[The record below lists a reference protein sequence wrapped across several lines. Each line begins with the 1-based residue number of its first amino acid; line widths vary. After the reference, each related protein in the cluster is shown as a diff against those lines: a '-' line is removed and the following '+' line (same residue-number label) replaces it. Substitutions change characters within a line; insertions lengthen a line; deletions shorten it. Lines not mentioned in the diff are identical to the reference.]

1 MADSMEVHATDET
14 EQFDD
19 ELVVQ
24 DPDSDDENEDVDV
37 GNAENEDSTDGDT
50 SVAEEQDSSSDT
62 VLVEKPKRRQTKQS
76 ASTDDTSDTEEAGAE
91 ADRPTR
97 RKTKMEAAGDSGKSR
112 AEVLRDARQREME
125 RMIARQERERFLAGW
140 STLRT
145 AMRRHSIVN
154 GVVSSVEIRHVG
166 GPDEVTED
174 IVLLAVMLDGGYKV
188 LVPFE
193 EFYQENP
200 VDMRTATNLDT
211 VEGQR
216 ELTRRKKALAEKLY
230 ELQIPLI
237 IVDMEMNDRDE
248 NGAYDY
254 AIVGSRR
261 KALDIIEM
269 QNFGAGRGGNQV
281 INEGDMVPA
290 TITSVSIHGVAV
302 VVGGVD
308 TRIPMRL
315 LTFRYLLD
323 ARTAY
328 HVGQEL
334 LVYVNKIETLPN
346 GRHEIEVSAKQSE
359 LQSARMRQKLLP
371 IGTSTLGVITSVRP
385 APARPDIPAGALNIT
400 AYLKMYDM
408 PAIVRGLPVAYLGRP
423 PIAGDEVRLVVL
435 GFTPAGFVVADC
447 RSFNGAPGL
456 LNH

>member
-1 MADSMEVHATDET
+1 MADSMEVHT
-14 EQFDD
+14 EEVERSND

-24 DPDSDDENEDVDV
+24 DPDFANENGEVGTED
-37 GNAENEDSTDGDT
+37 AESTDGLGN
-50 SVAEEQDSSSDT
+50 SAPVAEEDSSVDT
-62 VLVEKPKRRQTKQS
+62 EPEEKPKRRRTKQS
-76 ASTDDTSDTEEAGAE
+76 SATDDTAGNGEAE
-91 ADRPTR
+91 AAKPVR
-97 RKTKMEAAGDSGKSR
+97 RRTKMEAAGDAGMSR
-112 AEVLRDARQREME
+112 AEVLRDARQREAE
-125 RMIARQERERFLAGW
+125 RLIARQERERFLAGW
-140 STLRT
+140 SALRT
-145 AMRRHSIVN
+145 AMRRHNIVN

-174 IVLLAVMLDGGYKV
+174 FVLLAVMLDGGYKV
-188 LVPFE
+188 LVPLE

-200 VDMRTATNLDT
+200 IDMRTATDLDT
-211 VEGQR
+211 AEGQR
-216 ELTRRKKALAEKLY
+216 ELTRRKRALAEKLY

-237 IVDMEMNDRDE
+237 ITDMEMNDRDE
-248 NGAYDY
+248 TGAYDY

-261 KALDIIEM
+261 KALDIMEM
-269 QNFGAGRGGNQV
+269 QNFGSERGGNQT
-281 INEGDMVPA
+281 IKEGDMVPA

-359 LQSARMRQKLLP
+359 LQSAKMRQKLLP
-371 IGTSTLGVITSVRP
+371 VGTSTLGVITSVRP
-385 APARPDIPAGALNIT
+385 APSRPDIPAGTLNIT

>member
-1 MADSMEVHATDET
+1 MADSMEVHT
-14 EQFDD
+14 EEVERSTD

-24 DPDSDDENEDVDV
+24 DPDFANENGEVGTED
-37 GNAENEDSTDGDT
+37 AESANGLGDSTPVVEEDSSVDT
-50 SVAEEQDSSSDT
+50 EPE
-62 VLVEKPKRRQTKQS
+62 EKPKRRRVKES
-76 ASTDDTSDTEEAGAE
+76 SGTDDTAGNGEAEVAK
-91 ADRPTR
+91 PVR
-97 RKTKMEAAGDSGKSR
+97 RRTKMEAAGDAGMSR
-112 AEVLRDARQREME
+112 AEVLRDARQREAE
-125 RMIARQERERFLAGW
+125 RLIARQERERFLAGW
-140 STLRT
+140 SALRT
-145 AMRRHSIVN
+145 AMRRHNIVN

-174 IVLLAVMLDGGYKV
+174 FVLLAVMLDGGYKV
-188 LVPFE
+188 LVPLE

-200 VDMRTATNLDT
+200 IDMRTATNLDT
-211 VEGQR
+211 AEGQR

-237 IVDMEMNDRDE
+237 ITDMEMNDRDE
-248 NGAYDY
+248 TGAYDY

-269 QNFGAGRGGNQV
+269 QNFGSERGGNQT
-281 INEGDMVPA
+281 IKEGDMVPA

-359 LQSARMRQKLLP
+359 LQSAKMRQKLLP
-371 IGTSTLGVITSVRP
+371 VGTSTLGVITSVRP
-385 APARPDIPAGALNIT
+385 APSRPDIPAGTLNIT

>member
-1 MADSMEVHATDET
+1 MADSMEVHT
-14 EQFDD
+14 EEVERSND

-24 DPDSDDENEDVDV
+24 DPDFANENGEVGTED
-37 GNAENEDSTDGDT
+37 AESTDGLGN
-50 SVAEEQDSSSDT
+50 SAPVAEEDSSVDT
-62 VLVEKPKRRQTKQS
+62 EPEEKPKRRRTKQS
-76 ASTDDTSDTEEAGAE
+76 SATDDTAGNGEAE
-91 ADRPTR
+91 AAKPVR
-97 RKTKMEAAGDSGKSR
+97 RRTKMEAAGDAGMSR
-112 AEVLRDARQREME
+112 AEVLRDARQREAE
-125 RMIARQERERFLAGW
+125 RLIACQERERFLAGW
-140 STLRT
+140 SALRT
-145 AMRRHSIVN
+145 AMRRHNIVN

-174 IVLLAVMLDGGYKV
+174 FVLLAVMLDGGYKV
-188 LVPFE
+188 LVPLE

-200 VDMRTATNLDT
+200 IDMRTATDLDT
-211 VEGQR
+211 AEGQR
-216 ELTRRKKALAEKLY
+216 ELTRRKRALAEKLY

-237 IVDMEMNDRDE
+237 ITDMEMNDRDE
-248 NGAYDY
+248 TGAYDY

-269 QNFGAGRGGNQV
+269 QNFGSERGGNQT
-281 INEGDMVPA
+281 IKEGDMVPA

-359 LQSARMRQKLLP
+359 LQSAKMRQKLLP
-371 IGTSTLGVITSVRP
+371 VGTSTLGVITSVRP
-385 APARPDIPAGALNIT
+385 APSRPDIPAGALNIT

>member
-1 MADSMEVHATDET
+1 MADSMEVHAE
-14 EQFDD
+14 EVGQPAD

-24 DPDSDDENEDVDV
+24 DPDFNGENEEINAAD
-37 GNAENEDSTDGDT
+37 AENEAASAGSAPSGDG
-50 SVAEEQDSSSDT
+50 QDSPQ
-62 VLVEKPKRRQTKQS
+62 EAQP
-76 ASTDDTSDTEEAGAE
+76 AEAG
-91 ADRPTR
+91 PTR
-97 RKTKMEAAGDSGKSR
+97 RRTKMEAAGDSGMSR
-112 AEVLRDARQREME
+112 AEVLRDARQREAE
-125 RMIARQERERFLAGW
+125 RLIARQERERFLAGW
-140 STLRT
+140 SALKT

-174 IVLLAVMLDGGYKV
+174 LVLLAVMLDGGYKV
-188 LVPFE
+188 LVPLE

-200 VDMRTATNLDT
+200 VDMRTATDLDT
-211 VEGQR
+211 AEGQR
-216 ELTRRKKALAEKLY
+216 ELTRRKRALAEKLY

-237 IVDMEMNDRDE
+237 ITDMEMNDRDE
-248 NGAYDY
+248 TGAYDY

-269 QNFGAGRGGNQV
+269 QNFGAGRGGNQA

-346 GRHEIEVSAKQSE
+346 GRHEIEVSAKQAE

-371 IGTSTLGVITSVRP
+371 VGTSTLGVITSVRP
-385 APARPDIPAGALNIT
+385 APSRPDIPAGTLNIT

>member
-1 MADSMEVHATDET
+1 MADSMEVHT
-14 EQFDD
+14 EEVERSND

-24 DPDSDDENEDVDV
+24 DPDFANENGEVGTED
-37 GNAENEDSTDGDT
+37 AESTDGLGN
-50 SVAEEQDSSSDT
+50 SAPVAEEDSSVDT
-62 VLVEKPKRRQTKQS
+62 EPEEKPKRRRAKQS
-76 ASTDDTSDTEEAGAE
+76 SATDDTAGNGEAE
-91 ADRPTR
+91 AAKPVR
-97 RKTKMEAAGDSGKSR
+97 RRTKMEAAGDAGMSR
-112 AEVLRDARQREME
+112 AEVLRDARQREAE
-125 RMIARQERERFLAGW
+125 RLIARQERERFLAGW
-140 STLRT
+140 SALRT
-145 AMRRHSIVN
+145 AMRRHNIVN

-174 IVLLAVMLDGGYKV
+174 FVLLAVMLDGGYKV
-188 LVPFE
+188 LVPLE

-200 VDMRTATNLDT
+200 IDMRTATDLDT
-211 VEGQR
+211 AEGQR
-216 ELTRRKKALAEKLY
+216 ELTRRKRALAEKLY

-237 IVDMEMNDRDE
+237 ITDMEMNDRDE
-248 NGAYDY
+248 TGAYDY

-269 QNFGAGRGGNQV
+269 QNFGSERGGNQT
-281 INEGDMVPA
+281 IKEGDMVPA

-359 LQSARMRQKLLP
+359 LQSAKMRQKLLP
-371 IGTSTLGVITSVRP
+371 VGTSTLGVITSVRP
-385 APARPDIPAGALNIT
+385 APSRPDIPAGTLNIT

>member
-1 MADSMEVHATDET
+1 
-14 EQFDD
+14 
-19 ELVVQ
+19 
-24 DPDSDDENEDVDV
+24 
-37 GNAENEDSTDGDT
+37 
-50 SVAEEQDSSSDT
+50 
-62 VLVEKPKRRQTKQS
+62 
-76 ASTDDTSDTEEAGAE
+76 
-91 ADRPTR
+91 
-97 RKTKMEAAGDSGKSR
+97 MEAAGDTGMSR
-112 AEVLRDARQREME
+112 AEVLRDARQREAE

-174 IVLLAVMLDGGYKV
+174 LVLLAVMLDGGYKV

-211 VEGQR
+211 AEGQR
-216 ELTRRKKALAEKLY
+216 ELTRRKRALAEKLY

-237 IVDMEMNDRDE
+237 ITDMEMNDRDE

-269 QNFGAGRGGNQV
+269 QSFGAGRGGNQA

-290 TITSVSIHGVAV
+290 IITSVSIHGVAV

-308 TRIPMRL
+308 VRIPMRL

-328 HVGQEL
+328 RVGQEL

-359 LQSARMRQKLLP
+359 LQAARMRQKLLP
-371 IGTSTLGVITSVRP
+371 VGTSTLGVITSVRP
-385 APARPDIPAGALNIT
+385 APSRPDIPAGTLNIT

>member
-1 MADSMEVHATDET
+1 MADSMEVHT
-14 EQFDD
+14 EEVERSND

-24 DPDSDDENEDVDV
+24 DPDFANENGEVGTED
-37 GNAENEDSTDGDT
+37 AESTDGLGN
-50 SVAEEQDSSSDT
+50 SAPVAEEDSSVDT
-62 VLVEKPKRRQTKQS
+62 EPEEKPKRRRTKQS
-76 ASTDDTSDTEEAGAE
+76 SATDDTAGNGEAE
-91 ADRPTR
+91 AAKPVR
-97 RKTKMEAAGDSGKSR
+97 RRTKMEAAGDAGMSR
-112 AEVLRDARQREME
+112 AEVLRDARQREAE
-125 RMIARQERERFLAGW
+125 RLIARQERERFLAGW
-140 STLRT
+140 SALRT
-145 AMRRHSIVN
+145 AMRRHNIVN

-174 IVLLAVMLDGGYKV
+174 FVLLAVMLDGGYKV
-188 LVPFE
+188 LVPLE

-200 VDMRTATNLDT
+200 IDMRTATDLDT
-211 VEGQR
+211 AEGQR
-216 ELTRRKKALAEKLY
+216 ELTRRKRALAEKLY

-237 IVDMEMNDRDE
+237 ITDMEMNDRDE
-248 NGAYDY
+248 TGAYDY

-269 QNFGAGRGGNQV
+269 QNFGSEHGGNQT
-281 INEGDMVPA
+281 IKEGDMVPA

-359 LQSARMRQKLLP
+359 LQSAKMRQKLLP
-371 IGTSTLGVITSVRP
+371 VGTSTLGVITSVRP
-385 APARPDIPAGALNIT
+385 APSRPDIPAGTLNIT

>member
-1 MADSMEVHATDET
+1 MADSMEVHT
-14 EQFDD
+14 EEVERSND

-24 DPDSDDENEDVDV
+24 DPDFANENGEVGTED
-37 GNAENEDSTDGDT
+37 AESTDGLGN
-50 SVAEEQDSSSDT
+50 SAPVAEEDSSVDT
-62 VLVEKPKRRQTKQS
+62 EPEEKPKRRRAKQS
-76 ASTDDTSDTEEAGAE
+76 SATDDTAGNGEAE
-91 ADRPTR
+91 AAKTVR
-97 RKTKMEAAGDSGKSR
+97 RRTKMEAAGDAGMSR
-112 AEVLRDARQREME
+112 AEVLRDARQREAE
-125 RMIARQERERFLAGW
+125 RLIARQERERFLAGW
-140 STLRT
+140 SALRT
-145 AMRRHSIVN
+145 AMRRHNIVN

-174 IVLLAVMLDGGYKV
+174 FVLLAVMLDGGYKV
-188 LVPFE
+188 LVPLE

-200 VDMRTATNLDT
+200 IDMRTATDLDT
-211 VEGQR
+211 AEGQR
-216 ELTRRKKALAEKLY
+216 ELTRRKRALAEKLY

-237 IVDMEMNDRDE
+237 ITDMEMNDRDE
-248 NGAYDY
+248 TGAYDY

-269 QNFGAGRGGNQV
+269 QNFGSERGGNQT
-281 INEGDMVPA
+281 IKEGDMVPA

-346 GRHEIEVSAKQSE
+346 GRHEIEVSEAIRASICQDAAKTASRRH
-359 LQSARMRQKLLP
+359 LNAWCHHFGSACTFSSRYS
-371 IGTSTLGVITSVRP
+371 GWYAEYHCVFEDVRY
-385 APARPDIPAGALNIT
+385 ARYCPGP
-400 AYLKMYDM
+400 
-408 PAIVRGLPVAYLGRP
+408 PCGLS
-423 PIAGDEVRLVVL
+423 
-435 GFTPAGFVVADC
+435 
-447 RSFNGAPGL
+447 RSPS
-456 LNH
+456 HCW

>member
-1 MADSMEVHATDET
+1 MADSMEVHT
-14 EQFDD
+14 EEVERSND

-24 DPDSDDENEDVDV
+24 DPDFANENGEVGTED
-37 GNAENEDSTDGDT
+37 AESTDGLGN
-50 SVAEEQDSSSDT
+50 SAPVAEEDSSVDT
-62 VLVEKPKRRQTKQS
+62 EPEEKPKRRRTKQS
-76 ASTDDTSDTEEAGAE
+76 SATDDTAGNGEAE
-91 ADRPTR
+91 AAKPVR
-97 RKTKMEAAGDSGKSR
+97 RRTKMEAAGDAGMSR
-112 AEVLRDARQREME
+112 AEVLRDARQREAE
-125 RMIARQERERFLAGW
+125 RLIARQERERFLAGW
-140 STLRT
+140 SALRT
-145 AMRRHSIVN
+145 AMRRHNIVN

-174 IVLLAVMLDGGYKV
+174 FVLLAVMLDGGYKV
-188 LVPFE
+188 LVPLE

-200 VDMRTATNLDT
+200 IDMRTATDLDT
-211 VEGQR
+211 AEGQR
-216 ELTRRKKALAEKLY
+216 ELTRRKRALAEKLY

-237 IVDMEMNDRDE
+237 ITDMEMNDRDE
-248 NGAYDY
+248 TGAYDY

-269 QNFGAGRGGNQV
+269 QNFGSERGGNQT
-281 INEGDMVPA
+281 IKEGDMVPA

-359 LQSARMRQKLLP
+359 LQSAKMRQKLLP
-371 IGTSTLGVITSVRP
+371 VGTSTLGVITSVRP
-385 APARPDIPAGALNIT
+385 APSRPDIPAGTLNIT

>member
-1 MADSMEVHATDET
+1 MADSMEVHT
-14 EQFDD
+14 EEVERSND

-24 DPDSDDENEDVDV
+24 DPDFANENGEVGTEDAESTEGL
-37 GNAENEDSTDGDT
+37 GNSAP
-50 SVAEEQDSSSDT
+50 VAEEDSSVDT
-62 VLVEKPKRRQTKQS
+62 EPEEKPKRRRAKQS
-76 ASTDDTSDTEEAGAE
+76 SATDDTAGNGEAE
-91 ADRPTR
+91 AAKTVR
-97 RKTKMEAAGDSGKSR
+97 RRTKMEAAGDAGMSR
-112 AEVLRDARQREME
+112 AEVLRDARQREAE
-125 RMIARQERERFLAGW
+125 RLIARQERERFLAGW
-140 STLRT
+140 SALRT
-145 AMRRHSIVN
+145 AMRRHNIVN

-174 IVLLAVMLDGGYKV
+174 FVLLAVMLDGGYKV
-188 LVPFE
+188 LVPLE

-200 VDMRTATNLDT
+200 IDMRTATDLDT
-211 VEGQR
+211 AEGQR
-216 ELTRRKKALAEKLY
+216 ELTRRKRALAEKLY

-237 IVDMEMNDRDE
+237 ITDMEMNDRDE
-248 NGAYDY
+248 TGAYDY

-269 QNFGAGRGGNQV
+269 QNFGSERGGNQT
-281 INEGDMVPA
+281 IKEGDMVPA

-359 LQSARMRQKLLP
+359 LQSAKMRQKLLP
-371 IGTSTLGVITSVRP
+371 VGTSTLGVITSVRP
-385 APARPDIPAGALNIT
+385 APSRPDIPAGTLNIT

>member
-1 MADSMEVHATDET
+1 MADSMEVHT
-14 EQFDD
+14 EEVERSND

-24 DPDSDDENEDVDV
+24 DPDFANENGEVGTED
-37 GNAENEDSTDGDT
+37 AESTDGLGN
-50 SVAEEQDSSSDT
+50 SAPVAEEDSSVDT
-62 VLVEKPKRRQTKQS
+62 EPEEKPKRRRTKQS
-76 ASTDDTSDTEEAGAE
+76 SATDDTAGNGEAE
-91 ADRPTR
+91 AAKPVR
-97 RKTKMEAAGDSGKSR
+97 RRTKMEAAGDAGMSR
-112 AEVLRDARQREME
+112 AEVLRDARQREAE
-125 RMIARQERERFLAGW
+125 RLIARQERERFLAGW
-140 STLRT
+140 SALRT
-145 AMRRHSIVN
+145 AMRRHNIVN

-174 IVLLAVMLDGGYKV
+174 FVLLAVMLDGGYKV
-188 LVPFE
+188 LVPLE

-200 VDMRTATNLDT
+200 IDMRTATDLDT
-211 VEGQR
+211 AEGQR
-216 ELTRRKKALAEKLY
+216 ELTRRKRALAEKLY

-237 IVDMEMNDRDE
+237 ITDMEMNDRDE
-248 NGAYDY
+248 TGAYDY

-269 QNFGAGRGGNQV
+269 QNFGSERGGNQT
-281 INEGDMVPA
+281 IKEGDMVPA

-359 LQSARMRQKLLP
+359 LQSAKMRQKQLP
-371 IGTSTLGVITSVRP
+371 VGTSTLGVITSVRP
-385 APARPDIPAGALNIT
+385 APSRPDIPAGTLNIT
-400 AYLKMYDM
+400 ADLKMYDM

-435 GFTPAGFVVADC
+435 GFTPAGFVVAAC

>member
-1 MADSMEVHATDET
+1 MADSMEVHAGEAEQTAEELVLRDPDSMGEDEEFLADGADSPDGTAPTDEGTSDASEEAPAPTTRRRRARKAPDAGGEASTTDET
-14 EQFDD
+14 A
-19 ELVVQ
+19 
-24 DPDSDDENEDVDV
+24 SDD
-37 GNAENEDSTDGDT
+37 
-50 SVAEEQDSSSDT
+50 
-62 VLVEKPKRRQTKQS
+62 
-76 ASTDDTSDTEEAGAE
+76 GATH
-91 ADRPTR
+91 RM
-97 RKTKMEAAGDSGKSR
+97 TKMEAAGAAGMSR
-112 AEVLRDARQREME
+112 SEVLRDARQREAE
-125 RMIARQERERFLAGW
+125 RLIARQERERFLAGW
-140 STLRT
+140 SALRT

-166 GPDEVTED
+166 GPDEVAED
-174 IVLLAVMLDGGYKV
+174 LVLLAVMLDGGYKV
-188 LVPFE
+188 LVPLE

-200 VDMRTATNLDT
+200 VDMRTATDLDT
-211 VEGQR
+211 AEGQR
-216 ELTRRKKALAEKLY
+216 ELTRRKRALAEKLY

-237 IVDMEMNDRDE
+237 ITDMEMNDRDE

-269 QNFGAGRGGNQV
+269 QNFGSPRGGNQV
-281 INEGDMVPA
+281 IKEGDMVPA

-334 LVYVNKIETLPN
+334 LVHVNRIETLPN
-346 GRHEIEVSAKQSE
+346 GRHQIEVSAKHAE

-385 APARPDIPAGALNIT
+385 APSNPDVPAGRLNIT

>member
-1 MADSMEVHATDET
+1 
-14 EQFDD
+14 
-19 ELVVQ
+19 
-24 DPDSDDENEDVDV
+24 
-37 GNAENEDSTDGDT
+37 
-50 SVAEEQDSSSDT
+50 
-62 VLVEKPKRRQTKQS
+62 
-76 ASTDDTSDTEEAGAE
+76 
-91 ADRPTR
+91 
-97 RKTKMEAAGDSGKSR
+97 MEAAGDAGMSR
-112 AEVLRDARQREME
+112 AEVLRDARQREAE
-125 RMIARQERERFLAGW
+125 RLIARQERERFLAGW
-140 STLRT
+140 SALRT
-145 AMRRHSIVN
+145 AMRRHNIVN

-174 IVLLAVMLDGGYKV
+174 FVLLAVMLDGGYKV
-188 LVPFE
+188 LVPLE

-200 VDMRTATNLDT
+200 IDMRTATDLDT
-211 VEGQR
+211 AEGQR
-216 ELTRRKKALAEKLY
+216 ELTRRKRALAEKLY

-237 IVDMEMNDRDE
+237 ITDMEMNDRDE
-248 NGAYDY
+248 TGAYDY

-269 QNFGAGRGGNQV
+269 QNFGSESGGNQT
-281 INEGDMVPA
+281 IKEGDMVPA

-359 LQSARMRQKLLP
+359 LQSAKMRQKLLP
-371 IGTSTLGVITSVRP
+371 VGTSTLGVITSVRP
-385 APARPDIPAGALNIT
+385 APSRPDIPAGTLNIT